1 MANLTTK
8 ELEAIEDQ
16 LGAEQL
22 AIAKNKMYAEASC
35 DAQLKASFNSIA
47 AKHEAHYAKLL
58 GLLN

>member
-8 ELEAIEDQ
+8 ELQALSDQ
-16 LGAEQL
+16 LSAEQL

-35 DAQLKASFNSIA
+35 DAQLKENFNSIA
-47 AKHEAHYAKLL
+47 AKHQTHYDKLM

>member
-8 ELEAIEDQ
+8 ELQAVEDQ
-16 LGAEQL
+16 LSAEQL

-47 AKHEAHYAKLL
+47 AKHQEHYNKLL
-58 GLLN
+58 SLLN

>member
-8 ELEAIEDQ
+8 ELQALEDQ

-22 AIAKNKMYAEASC
+22 AISKNKMYAEAAC
-35 DAQLKASFNSIA
+35 DAQLKEVFNSVA
-47 AKHEAHYAKLL
+47 AKHQEHYNKLL